1 LARSPD
7 VVFGSQA
14 PLPAQPDAPAALVAW
29 PYADWSSR
37 LQAWPEPV
45 QVQVQSGSLVKGDRD
60 PQPYSMAVLAR
71 IEPGATSGGAAE
83 AIFERGAQLLG
94 HVIEDRGETWLL
106 RTLWRIDRPMSG
118 DVTMFVHLIGP
129 AGVIANVDGDA
140 GDGLYPIQMW
150 RAGDLIVDERRV
162 PLPANLDR
170 AQLAIEIGLYDRS
183 SGARLKIMESNG
195 PRSGDALQL
204 GAPGGPGP

>member
-1 LARSPD
+1 
-7 VVFGSQA
+7 
-14 PLPAQPDAPAALVAW
+14 
-29 PYADWSSR
+29 
-37 LQAWPEPV
+37 
-45 QVQVQSGSLVKGDRD
+45 
-60 PQPYSMAVLAR
+60 
-71 IEPGATSGGAAE
+71 
-83 AIFERGAQLLG
+83 
-94 HVIEDRGETWLL
+94 
-106 RTLWRIDRPMSG
+106 
-118 DVTMFVHLIGP
+118 
-129 AGVIANVDGDA
+129 VIANVDGDA

-162 PLPANLDR
+162 PLPASLDR